1 MQLLGLI
8 LLLASSWYLW
18 KLTSNFLDEP
28 TKKELTNSLNNLKNK
43 FSEGKQN
50 FSKAK
55 ISEAWEKYKEEGGAL
70 SNKEKKLVDFFIIT
84 GLTKDISRIDLIGIL
99 IGHLIFGVAL
109 TKLLDWTWLKN
120 LMSEEDKTR
129 MLKSYTWKDLLVDGA
144 IVTVVLGIIFL
155 IISIFL

>member
-1 MQLLGLI
+1 MVFFIITSLTKDISRIDLIGILIGHLIFGVALTQLLDWTWLNNLMSEEEKKNDMQLLGLI

-28 TKKELTNSLNNLKNK
+28 TKKELSNSLNNLKNK

-70 SNKEKKLVDFFIIT
+70 SNKEK
-84 GLTKDISRIDLIGIL
+84 S
-99 IGHLIFGVAL
+99 
-109 TKLLDWTWLKN
+109 
-120 LMSEEDKTR
+120 
-129 MLKSYTWKDLLVDGA
+129 
-144 IVTVVLGIIFL
+144 
-155 IISIFL
+155 